1 MYGDYGD
8 SLFAVTRDVI
18 MNSIHGGDLYRN
30 KIKYDFSV
38 SINPLKIPKEITDVL
53 RESVDLAG
61 CYPDYH
67 QAGLREALSRAHSI
81 PAENILMGNGASEL
95 LMAVIHGLNPG
106 RAVIPVPSFYGYR
119 HALDAAR
126 CDVTYVY
133 TDEDDGFVPGTDFCD
148 KIIHGT
154 DLCIIANPGNPS
166 GRLLDKKYILS
177 LADKCREVGGFLLV
191 DECFME
197 LSDRDESVVGAPYKY
212 DNLLILKAFTKS
224 YGLPGVRLGYLLT
237 GDRALADRIGRHLP
251 EWNVSVFGERAGIE
265 CLKHPGFPKEAVKVI
280 TKEKKYIKQE
290 LAKYDINV
298 FDSDCNFFLIK
309 TEKPLYDMLL
319 EKEILIRDCSNF
331 EGLGR
336 GFYRIAVRCHD
347 ENEVLI
353 KAIGECFEK

>member
-1 MYGDYGD
+1 MYGNYDD
-8 SLFAVTRDVI
+8 SLFAVPRDV
-18 MNSIHGGDLYRN
+18 MMKSIHGGDIYRN
-30 KIKYDFSV
+30 KIEYDFSV
-38 SINPLKIPKEITDVL
+38 SINPLKIPKEITDAL
-53 RESVDLAG
+53 RESVNLAG
-61 CYPDYH
+61 YYPDYH
-67 QAGLREALSRAHSI
+67 QSDLRETLSHAYNI
-81 PAENILMGNGASEL
+81 PSGNILMGNGASEL
-95 LMAVIHGLNPG
+95 LMTVVHGLAPK

-126 CDVTYVY
+126 RDVTYVHTY
-133 TDEDDGFVPGTDFCD
+133 EDDSFIPGHDFSD
-148 KIIHGT
+148 KIINGT

-177 LADKCREVGGFLLV
+177 LADKCREAGGYLMV

-197 LSDRDESVVGAPYKY
+197 LSDRDESVVGAHYKY
-212 DNLLILKAFTKS
+212 DNLLILRAFTKS
-224 YGLPGVRLGYLLT
+224 YGIPGVRLGYLLT

-280 TKEKKYIKQE
+280 AKEKEYINEE
-290 LAKYDINV
+290 LTKYDIKV

-319 EKEILIRDCSNF
+319 EKGILIRDCSNF

-336 GFYRIAVRCHD
+336 DYYRIAVRTHD

>member
-1 MYGDYGD
+1 MYGDYDD
-8 SLFAVTRDVI
+8 SLFTVIRDVI
-18 MNSIHGGDLYRN
+18 MNSIHGGDIYRN

-38 SINPLKIPKEITDVL
+38 SINPLKIPEEITDVL
-53 RESVDLAG
+53 RESVDFAG
-61 CYPDYH
+61 CYPDYQ
-67 QAGLREALSRAHSI
+67 QAGLREALSHAHNI
-81 PAENILMGNGASEL
+81 PAENILTGNGASEL
-95 LMAVIHGLNPG
+95 LMAVVHGLAPK

-119 HALDAAR
+119 HAIDAAR

-148 KIIHGT
+148 KIINGT

-177 LADKCREVGGFLLV
+177 LADKCREAGGYLLV

-224 YGLPGVRLGYLLT
+224 YGIPGVRLGYLLT
-237 GDRALADRIGRHLP
+237 GDIALADRIGRHLP

-265 CLKHPGFPKEAVKVI
+265 CLNHPGFPKEAVKVI
-280 TKEKKYIKQE
+280 AKEKEYINEK
-290 LAKYDINV
+290 LAKYDIKV
-298 FDSDCNFFLIK
+298 FDSNCNFFLIN
-309 TEKPLYDMLL
+309 TEIPLYDMLL
-319 EKEILIRDCSNF
+319 EKGILIRDCSNF
-331 EGLGR
+331 EGLGM
-336 GFYRIAVRCHD
+336 GYYRIAVRCHD
-347 ENEVLI
+347 ENKVLI

>member
-1 MYGDYGD
+1 MCGDYDD
-8 SLFAVTRDVI
+8 SLFTVTRDVI
-18 MNSIHGGDLYRN
+18 MNSIHGGDIYRN

-38 SINPLKIPKEITDVL
+38 SINPLKIPKEITDAL
-53 RESVDLAG
+53 RESVNLAG
-61 CYPDYH
+61 CYPDYQ
-67 QAGLREALSRAHSI
+67 QAGLREALSRAHNI
-81 PAENILMGNGASEL
+81 PAENILTGNGASEL
-95 LMAVIHGLNPG
+95 LMAVVHGLAPK
-106 RAVIPVPSFYGYR
+106 RAVIPVPSFFGYR
-119 HALDAAR
+119 HALDAVR
-126 CDVTYVY
+126 CDVTYVHTY
-133 TDEDDGFVPGTDFCD
+133 EDDLFIPGHDFSD
-148 KIIHGT
+148 KIINGT

-177 LADKCREVGGFLLV
+177 LADKCREAGGYLLV

-212 DNLLILKAFTKS
+212 DNLFILKAFTKS

-237 GDRALADRIGRHLP
+237 GNGALADRIGRHLP

-265 CLKHPGFPKEAVKVI
+265 CLKHPEFPKEAVRVI
-280 TKEKKYIKQE
+280 TIEKKYIKQE
-290 LAKYDINV
+290 LAKYDIKV
-298 FDSDCNFFLIK
+298 FDSDCNFFLIN
-309 TEKPLYDMLL
+309 TEIPLYDMLL
-319 EKEILIRDCSNF
+319 EKGILIRDCSNF